1 MYDFTIQEMSDRVFA
16 MIADKGIGL
25 TKITN
30 EDVRNTLKSY
40 WEDKIAV
47 TWEIQDVDA
56 VLIEDGY
63 DEKYLSRDGKINVLA
78 RVFDHHDAE
87 YGVSWNT
94 LKESM
99 RIEVSFKEEKND
111 ESQEYEEAFL

>member
-1 MYDFTIQEMSDRVFA
+1 M
-16 MIADKGIGL
+16 
-25 TKITN
+25 
-30 EDVRNTLKSY
+30 
-40 WEDKIAV
+40 

-56 VLIEDGY
+56 VLIDDGY
-63 DEKYLSRDGKINVLA
+63 DENHLTRDEKINVLA

-99 RIEVSFKEEKND
+99 KAEISIRDGQVDVFCENEENCLLSS
-111 ESQEYEEAFL
+111 E